1 SKSSTTCI
9 GEYQRRLGHQAYE
22 IRLQLL
28 NCQAR
33 AGILKGSTAMIDIQS
48 LDKEQLEDLR
58 DAVNRRLLQMRRTEG
73 LRLPELLQL
82 FEEVKLALQ
91 DQGKE
96 WHSLERWQ
104 WMEGG
109 IKFWLNPNEQDLYH
123 SGWFSIDDL
132 IAWSHDIGPVMI
144 EELDDQEDARQP
156 DQAGGVAI
164 TWLP

>member
-1 SKSSTTCI
+1 
-9 GEYQRRLGHQAYE
+9 
-22 IRLQLL
+22 
-28 NCQAR
+28 
-33 AGILKGSTAMIDIQS
+33 MFDIQS
-48 LDKEQLEDLR
+48 LDISELERLR

-73 LRLPELLQL
+73 LRLPDLLQL

-91 DQGKE
+91 AQGKE

-109 IKFWLNPNEQDLYH
+109 IKFWLNPNEQDLYN

-144 EELDDQEDARQP
+144 EELDDQEDPQL

-164 TWLP
+164 TWLPSSRDSSARDQDETRLRLV

>member
-1 SKSSTTCI
+1 
-9 GEYQRRLGHQAYE
+9 
-22 IRLQLL
+22 
-28 NCQAR
+28 
-33 AGILKGSTAMIDIQS
+33 MFDIQS
-48 LDKEQLEDLR
+48 LDVSELERLR
-58 DAVNRRLLQMRRTEG
+58 DEVNRRLLQMRRTEG

-104 WMEGG
+104 WIEGG
-109 IKFWLNPNEQDLYH
+109 IKFWLNPNEQDLYN
-123 SGWFSIDDL
+123 SGWYSIDDL

-144 EELDDQEDARQP
+144 EELDEDDQEDAQQR

-164 TWLP
+164 TWLPSSRDSSARDQDETRLRLV

>member
-1 SKSSTTCI
+1 
-9 GEYQRRLGHQAYE
+9 
-22 IRLQLL
+22 
-28 NCQAR
+28 
-33 AGILKGSTAMIDIQS
+33 MFDIQS
-48 LDKEQLEDLR
+48 LDVSELERLR

-109 IKFWLNPNEQDLYH
+109 IKFWLNPNEQDLYN

-144 EELDDQEDARQP
+144 EELDDQEDARHL

-164 TWLP
+164 TWLPSSRDSSARDQDETRLRLV

>member
-1 SKSSTTCI
+1 
-9 GEYQRRLGHQAYE
+9 
-22 IRLQLL
+22 
-28 NCQAR
+28 
-33 AGILKGSTAMIDIQS
+33 MIDIQS
-48 LDKEQLEDLR
+48 LDVSELERLR

-109 IKFWLNPNEQDLYH
+109 IKFWLNPNEQDLYN
-123 SGWFSIDDL
+123 SGWFSIDEL
-132 IAWSHDIGPVMI
+132 IAWSHDLGPVMV
-144 EELDDQEDARQP
+144 EELDEDEQEDTRQT

-164 TWLP
+164 TWLPSSRDSSARDQDEPRLRLV

>member
-1 SKSSTTCI
+1 
-9 GEYQRRLGHQAYE
+9 
-22 IRLQLL
+22 
-28 NCQAR
+28 
-33 AGILKGSTAMIDIQS
+33 MFDIQS
-48 LDKEQLEDLR
+48 LDVSELEHLR
-58 DAVNRRLLQMRRTEG
+58 DAVNRRLLQMRRTQG

-91 DQGKE
+91 AQGKE

-109 IKFWLNPNEQDLYH
+109 IKFWLNPNEQDLYN

-144 EELDDQEDARQP
+144 EELDDQEDAPQP
-156 DQAGGVAI
+156 DQARGVAI
-164 TWLP
+164 TWLPSSRDSSARDQDETRLRLV

>member
-1 SKSSTTCI
+1 
-9 GEYQRRLGHQAYE
+9 
-22 IRLQLL
+22 
-28 NCQAR
+28 
-33 AGILKGSTAMIDIQS
+33 MIDIQS
-48 LDKEQLEDLR
+48 LDISELERLR

-109 IKFWLNPNEQDLYH
+109 IKFWLNPNEQDLYN

-144 EELDDQEDARQP
+144 EELDEDDQEDARQR

-164 TWLP
+164 TWLPSSRDSSARDQDETRLRLV

>member
-1 SKSSTTCI
+1 
-9 GEYQRRLGHQAYE
+9 
-22 IRLQLL
+22 
-28 NCQAR
+28 
-33 AGILKGSTAMIDIQS
+33 MIDIQS
-48 LDKEQLEDLR
+48 LDIPELERLR

-104 WMEGG
+104 WMDGS
-109 IKFWLNPNEQDLYH
+109 IKFWLNPNEQDIYN

-132 IAWSHDIGPVMI
+132 IAWTHDTGPVMI
-144 EELDDQEDARQP
+144 EELDEEDDRP
-156 DQAGGVAI
+156 LDRAGGVSI
-164 TWLP
+164 IWLPSGRDGSARDQSEPQRRRV

>member
-1 SKSSTTCI
+1 
-9 GEYQRRLGHQAYE
+9 
-22 IRLQLL
+22 
-28 NCQAR
+28 
-33 AGILKGSTAMIDIQS
+33 MFDIQS
-48 LDKEQLEDLR
+48 LDVSELERLR

-109 IKFWLNPNEQDLYH
+109 IKFWLNPNEQDLYN

-132 IAWSHDIGPVMI
+132 IAWSHDTGPVMI
-144 EELDDQEDARQP
+144 EELEEEDQLP
-156 DQAGGVAI
+156 LDQTGGVAI
-164 TWLP
+164 TWLPSSRDSSARDQDETRLRLV

>member
-1 SKSSTTCI
+1 
-9 GEYQRRLGHQAYE
+9 
-22 IRLQLL
+22 
-28 NCQAR
+28 
-33 AGILKGSTAMIDIQS
+33 MFDIQS
-48 LDKEQLEDLR
+48 LDVSELERLR

-91 DQGKE
+91 AQGKE

-109 IKFWLNPNEQDLYH
+109 IKFWLNPNEQDLYN

-144 EELDDQEDARQP
+144 EELDDQEDARQL

-164 TWLP
+164 TWLPSSRDSSARDQDETRLRLV

>member
-1 SKSSTTCI
+1 
-9 GEYQRRLGHQAYE
+9 
-22 IRLQLL
+22 
-28 NCQAR
+28 
-33 AGILKGSTAMIDIQS
+33 MFDIQS
-48 LDKEQLEDLR
+48 LDVPELERLR

-109 IKFWLNPNEQDLYH
+109 IKFWLNPNEQDLYN
-123 SGWFSIDDL
+123 SGWFTIDDL
-132 IAWSHDIGPVMI
+132 IAWSHDTGPVMV
-144 EELDDQEDARQP
+144 EELDEDDDP
-156 DQAGGVAI
+156 FPLDQAGGVPI
-164 TWLP
+164 TWLPSSREQDEPRLRLV

>member
-1 SKSSTTCI
+1 
-9 GEYQRRLGHQAYE
+9 
-22 IRLQLL
+22 
-28 NCQAR
+28 
-33 AGILKGSTAMIDIQS
+33 MFDIQS
-48 LDKEQLEDLR
+48 LDVSELERLR

-109 IKFWLNPNEQDLYH
+109 IKFWLNPNEQDLYN
-123 SGWFSIDDL
+123 SGWFTIDEL
-132 IAWSHDIGPVMI
+132 IAWSHDLGPVMI
-144 EELDDQEDARQP
+144 EEPEEEEDDPFPLDQ
-156 DQAGGVAI
+156 GGNVAI
-164 TWLP
+164 TWLPSNRESSTRDQDEPRLRLV

>member
-1 SKSSTTCI
+1 
-9 GEYQRRLGHQAYE
+9 
-22 IRLQLL
+22 
-28 NCQAR
+28 
-33 AGILKGSTAMIDIQS
+33 MIDIQS
-48 LDKEQLEDLR
+48 LDIYELERLR

-82 FEEVKLALQ
+82 FEEVKLTLQ

-109 IKFWLNPNEQDLYH
+109 IKFWLNPNEQDIYN

-132 IAWSHDIGPVMI
+132 IAWSHDTGPVMI
-144 EELDDQEDARQP
+144 EELYEDDLEGDQP
-156 DQAGGVAI
+156 ERAGGVSI
-164 TWLP
+164 KWLPSSRDSSAQDDPPKLRLV